1 MFTPRSGVYT
11 GACFPSCDGVW
22 VSTRNELAR
31 HRVDTCGEAAS
42 QGMMVSSERSRMVAP
57 ITPSRGRVA
66 VHERRLDRSAVQ
78 VQLHYVSGVGTT
90 PLRLFQ
96 GLTQR
101 HRPRARRSVAV
112 WHRKPCAA
120 CRQSL
125 HPAPFFCLLGWG
137 SVCCGGWDLLV
148 FVYSSSYICI
158 RPVASP
164 RNRGDVPALDQPSV
178 ARRCSVRAK
187 APGLCRDA
195 LSGCLLSRQYGTT
208 VVPRISVCSQWHVE
222 TLGTVSGPP
231 IEGGPD
237 T

>member
-1 MFTPRSGVYT
+1 
-11 GACFPSCDGVW
+11 
-22 VSTRNELAR
+22 
-31 HRVDTCGEAAS
+31 
-42 QGMMVSSERSRMVAP
+42 MVSPCGNSRVTGVTNRASAGLAP
-57 ITPSRGRVA
+57 LCITPSRGRVA
-66 VHERRLDRSAVQ
+66 AHERRLNQSAAQV
-78 VQLHYVSGVGTT
+78 VQLHCGSGVGTT
-90 PLRLFQ
+90 PLRLSQ
-96 GLTQR
+96 GLAHH
-101 HRPRARRSVAV
+101 HRPRARRSVVV
-112 WHRKPCAA
+112 WHTLPCAS
-120 CRQSL
+120 CWRSL
-125 HPAPFFCLLGWG
+125 HPDPFFCLLGWG

-158 RPVASP
+158 SPVASP

-187 APGLCRDA
+187 APGLRRDA